1 MSAVTAS
8 LKEARAG
15 ASLVIFTI
23 HAHETAGMVDEMPPR
38 DFEPLVLHRA
48 NETSDANNP
57 VPADFLP
64 KLFHQAIDS
73 GADMVVRTG
82 PHVLN
87 GIELY
92 KGKPIFYS
100 LGSLFFDFG
109 GRRSYTAPAGQVI
122 SLPDGWFE
130 TVVPV
135 LSYRKRKL
143 AEVRLY
149 PAVIKAEAGLQG
161 GLPHLA
167 TGAQAQA
174 IIGRLRDLSKP
185 YGTTIRIEGDI
196 GIIRP

>member
-1 MSAVTAS
+1 M
-8 LKEARAG
+8 
-15 ASLVIFTI
+15 
-23 HAHETAGMVDEMPPR
+23 
-38 DFEPLVLHRA
+38 
-48 NETSDANNP
+48 
-57 VPADFLP
+57 PADFLP

-135 LSYRKRKL
+135 LTYRKRKL
-143 AEVRLY
+143 HEVRLY
-149 PAVIKAEAGLQG
+149 PALINAEAGLQG

-174 IIGRLRDLSKP
+174 ILGRLRDLSKA
-185 YGTTIRIEGDI
+185 YGTVIRIEGDI
-196 GIIRP
+196 GVIRP